1 MSTPDLISYVF
12 FLAGLLDFVVVPRV
26 LLWTWKRGGQQ
37 PGNAPLIL
45 NLLRGSGLVL
55 IIIGTLFYFRII
67 QV

>member
-1 MSTPDLISYVF
+1 MTTPDLISYVF
-12 FLAGLLDFVVVPRV
+12 FLVGLLDFVAVPRV
-26 LLWTWKRGGQQ
+26 LLWKWKRSGRQ
-37 PGNAPLIL
+37 PANAPLVL